1 MSTVYPYERLEH
13 ASTVYQSREST
24 YRSRSCVDVI
34 PIKVQRW
41 KAYGNYNPE
50 THQYDKEGPIVQS
63 TNTLKLRFSREKASG
78 DAKTTM
84 ERLARYKRIIA
95 GSPRE
100 ANKLRD
106 KLRRYV
112 YNKVGV
118 AENQHP
124 SIIDQILNV
133 LRRAVPD
140 KIIEVRAMNI
150 IYRYTEERH
159 LELLSEDA

>member
-106 KLRRYV
+106 KLRRCGRKESGCQV
-112 YNKVGV
+112 TRT
-118 AENQHP
+118 QFPCWLPPQCSP
-124 SIIDQILNV
+124 SSPL
-133 LRRAVPD
+133 LRLLDTSPD
-140 KIIEVRAMNI
+140 VTAARSLCEQ
-150 IYRYTEERH
+150 
-159 LELLSEDA
+159 